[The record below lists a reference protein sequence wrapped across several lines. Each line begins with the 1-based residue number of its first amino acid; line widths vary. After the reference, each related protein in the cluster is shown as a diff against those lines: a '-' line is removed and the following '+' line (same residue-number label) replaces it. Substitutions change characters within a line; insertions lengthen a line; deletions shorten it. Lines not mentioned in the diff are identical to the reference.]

1 MADKSAEL
9 ILRLIDQV
17 TSPAKAIKGELH
29 DLDRLASGFRRGG
42 GVQLMTAP
50 QARGLRA
57 FAAGQAAAGAQ
68 TRHVAASLAAQEK
81 AAASA
86 SAGMLAYARGMA
98 PIAIPAAAALGVK
111 SAITQA
117 ADFESALTK
126 IQQKA
131 GLSNEAAAKLGEEI
145 KALAVSG
152 DVAVGIDEIA
162 AAYERA
168 AAAGVKIENL
178 KAAATLSV
186 KGADAFGMAAEDVGN
201 FVAKLQTAL
210 GMTEQQVRQTLD
222 LTNALADAGIADEKD
237 LVNFMDR
244 TGATLKTLGMTKE
257 ETLALG
263 ATLLN
268 IGMPAEVASTGMGAL
283 AGKLLTVG
291 ELTGKNRTAFEKV
304 MGPVGDFAEL
314 VDKDANGALMK
325 MLDTLQ
331 TLDKSDRAAF
341 LKAFVGQE
349 WADEMI
355 RLVEAT
361 GELRRNLGLA
371 QNEASWLDSLDR
383 TYKLKLDDF
392 WSQWQVMKN
401 ALAELA
407 IDAGT
412 MGLPAAQAALR
423 GVRTLI
429 DEIGKGLDAFEL
441 RLDVKGL
448 AEAKQAVTDL
458 MGAIT
463 GLLGMGGEGTILEQT
478 FTRLADLINTVSG
491 TIETAQEVLQALGMV
506 EDKTPEKGVG
516 DAVNKTID
524 GLAGVSPA
532 GKALAGVRDVVTGRR
547 TEEEDQTIRDD
558 TARRRE
564 RMAAVGGQSVEDL
577 DRARREH
584 WRRRNARLGENAVV
598 PMAGTMKLPKL
609 ELPTSAPADLVKS
622 IPVPRSR
629 PAKPIAAAVPAP
641 TPAPIEVRVIPKID
655 EAAAAA
661 AIGQA
666 LSVVSTKASEA
677 ASMLQGFLGFTTGPT
692 VDTSSID
699 AATGKATVAGP
710 AMKAALDV
718 AATVQVNSGQIDA
731 AIGKANALRQ
741 ALAGLGAATG
751 GLRSGGA
758 GKPKPS
764 AGSAIGAMA
773 KGFATGGHVRGP
785 GTGTSDS
792 ILARLSNGEFVV
804 NASATAQNR
813 PVLEALNRGQRFHDP
828 MTAFVREPR
837 DGATSGR
844 DGPSLVGAIG
854 NTTHNTTNN
863 NTNHFKIVSTDPKGA
878 ADEIGRVLS
887 RVNRRSQSTE
897 LNGRMASW
905 ES

>member
-1 MADKSAEL
+1 MAEKSAEL

-57 FAAGQAAAGAQ
+57 FSAGQAAAGAQ
-68 TRHVAASLAAQEK
+68 TRQVAASLAAQER

-131 GLSNEAAAKLGEEI
+131 GLSDEATAKLGEEI

-186 KGADAFGMAAEDVGN
+186 KGADAFGMAAEEVGN

-314 VDKDANGALMK
+314 VDKDANSALMK

-371 QNEASWLDSLDR
+371 RNEASWLDSLDR

-478 FTRLADLINTVSG
+478 FTRLADLINTVSS

-584 WRRRNARLGENAVV
+584 WQRRNARLGENAVV

-629 PAKPIAAAVPAP
+629 PAKPVAAAVPAP
-641 TPAPIEVRVIPKID
+641 TPIEVPMVPKID
-655 EAAAAA
+655 EAAAAAAAA

-666 LSVVSTKASEA
+666 LSTMSTKASEA
-677 ASMLQGFLGFTTGPT
+677 ATMMKGLLGFATGPT
-692 VDTSSID
+692 VDTTSID

-718 AATVQVNSGQIDA
+718 AATVQVNSGQIDNA
-731 AIGKANALRQ
+731 LGKANALRQ

-758 GKPKPS
+758 GKPSS
-764 AGSAIGAMA
+764 AGSAIGAMVPPVDGARASGGPVRPGNWLVGEKGPEILQLFGRGYVHNA
-773 KGFATGGHVRGP
+773 K
-785 GTGTSDS
+785 DS
-792 ILARLSNGEFVV
+792 RAILQS
-804 NASATAQNR
+804 
-813 PVLEALNRGQRFHDP
+813 PKYHDP
-828 MTAFVREPR
+828 MTAFMREPH
-837 DGATSGR
+837 DGASSGR
-844 DGPSLVGAIG
+844 GGPSLAGAIG
-854 NTTHNTTNN
+854 NTHNTTNHWN
-863 NTNHFKIVSTDPKGA
+863 PTFNIRSTDPKGA
-878 ADEIGRVLS
+878 ADEVS
-887 RVNRRSQSTE
+887 RALLRANRRSQSTE
-897 LNGRMASW
+897 LNGRIASW

>member
-1 MADKSAEL
+1 MCDV
-9 ILRLIDQV
+9 R
-17 TSPAKAIKGELH
+17 
-29 DLDRLASGFRRGG
+29 
-42 GVQLMTAP
+42 TAP

-57 FAAGQAAAGAQ
+57 FSAGQAAAGAQ
-68 TRHVAASLAAQEK
+68 TRQVAASLAAQEK
-81 AAASA
+81 AASSA

-98 PIAIPAAAALGVK
+98 PIAVPAAAALGVK

-131 GLSNEAAAKLGEEI
+131 GLSNEATAKLGEEI
-145 KALAVSG
+145 KVLAVSG
-152 DVAVGIDEIA
+152 DVAVGIDEIG

-186 KGADAFGMAAEDVGN
+186 KGADAFGMAAEEVGN

-268 IGMPAEVASTGMGAL
+268 IGMPAEGASTGMGAL

-371 QNEASWLDSLDR
+371 RNEASWLGSLDR

-423 GVRTLI
+423 GVRNLI

-448 AEAKQAVTDL
+448 AEARQAVSDL

-491 TIETAQEVLQALGMV
+491 TIETAQEVLQSLGMI
-506 EDKTPEKGVG
+506 EDKTPKKGVG

-532 GKALAGVRDVVTGRR
+532 GKAIAGVRDVVTGRR

-584 WRRRNARLGENAVV
+584 WQRRNARLGENAVV

-629 PAKPIAAAVPAP
+629 PAKPVAAATPA
-641 TPAPIEVRVIPKID
+641 PAPIEMPVIPKID

-661 AIGQA
+661 AIGHA
-666 LSVVSTKASEA
+666 LSTMSAKASEA
-677 ASMLQGFLGFTTGPT
+677 ATMMKGLLGFATGPT

-699 AATGKATVAGP
+699 AATGKASVAGP
-710 AMKAALDV
+710 AMREALSV
-718 AATVQVNSGQIDA
+718 SATVQVNSGSIDA

-741 ALAGLGAATG
+741 ALSGLGAATG

-773 KGFATGGHVRGP
+773 KGFASGGHVRGP

-804 NASATAQNR
+804 NANAAAQNR
-813 PVLEALNRGQRFHDP
+813 PLLEALNRGQRYHDP
-828 MTAFVREPR
+828 MTAFIREPR
-837 DGATSGR
+837 PGATSGR
-844 DGPSLVGAIG
+844 GGPSLVGAIG
-854 NTTHNTTNN
+854 NTHNTTNHWN
-863 NTNHFKIVSTDPKGA
+863 PTFNIQSTDPKGA
-878 ADEIGRVLS
+878 ADEVS
-887 RVNRRSQSTE
+887 RALLRANRRSQSTE
-897 LNGRMASW
+897 LDGRIASW